1 MTVLVREPE
10 AEVSDDPVDLL
21 RARLFVPFG
30 FVEELNRLVDGVPFG
45 KQFHKLL
52 NRALVAATPICRD
65 VGLDPFLDSAQVGLR
80 PSVVIADDQIQKM
93 SNIVIA
99 PGEERLNYPC
109 QRLARTLGGDYTSDC
124 CFGVIEPKSGKCA
137 VNLLLIGNRKA
148 RDATQTPEDLQ
159 HIPSREILVGFE

>member
-1 MTVLVREPE
+1 
-10 AEVSDDPVDLL
+10 
-21 RARLFVPFG
+21 
-30 FVEELNRLVDGVPFG
+30 
-45 KQFHKLL
+45 
-52 NRALVAATPICRD
+52 
-65 VGLDPFLDSAQVGLR
+65 
-80 PSVVIADDQIQKM
+80 M

-148 RDATQTPEDLQ
+148 PRRYAKPLRISSTSLAVK
-159 HIPSREILVGFE
+159 SS